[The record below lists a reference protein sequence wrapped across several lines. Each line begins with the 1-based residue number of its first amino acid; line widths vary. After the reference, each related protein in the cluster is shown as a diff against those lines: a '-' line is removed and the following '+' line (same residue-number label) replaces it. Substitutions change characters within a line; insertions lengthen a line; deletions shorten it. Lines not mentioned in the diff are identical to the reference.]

1 MCQFDVDSLKI
12 VKSKSTSEFDGLFP
26 KRWGS
31 LYSREVSMNNC
42 ILMAEILQAPQLR
55 YTSDTQLEVTE
66 MLVQFEG
73 DREGDP
79 ISTLKVVA
87 WGNLAKEVEQ
97 RYRQGDRVVIEGR
110 LSMNSITRQEG
121 FKEKRAELVAQKL
134 YSWGSSEPP
143 LGADSPSAS
152 AASTPVSVPPATAPT
167 PVGVGDPTRVA
178 DPAPMPS
185 SSSPLPS
192 RSKSPSPPEEYDEP
206 LQDDIP
212 F

>member
-1 MCQFDVDSLKI
+1 
-12 VKSKSTSEFDGLFP
+12 
-26 KRWGS
+26 
-31 LYSREVSMNNC
+31 MNNC

-73 DREGDP
+73 QREGDP
-79 ISTLKVVA
+79 LSTLKVVA
-87 WGNLAKEVEQ
+87 WGNLAKEVDQ
-97 RYRQGDRVVIEGR
+97 RYSQGDRVVIEGR
-110 LSMNSITRQEG
+110 LSMNSMTRPEG

-134 YSWGSSEPP
+134 YLWGSNEPA
-143 LGADSPSAS
+143 LGEDSPSS
-152 AASTPVSVPPATAPT
+152 SDTSTPASVPRSTTPT
-167 PVGVGDPTRVA
+167 PVGVGASTRA
-178 DPAPMPS
+178 AAPEPMPS

-192 RSKSPSPPEEYDEP
+192 PSNPSPLSEYDEP

>member
-1 MCQFDVDSLKI
+1 
-12 VKSKSTSEFDGLFP
+12 
-26 KRWGS
+26 
-31 LYSREVSMNNC
+31 MNNC

-134 YSWGSSEPP
+134 YVWGSNEPP
-143 LGADSPSAS
+143 LGGDSPSAS
-152 AASTPVSVPPATAPT
+152 ASSTPVSAPRSTAPT
-167 PVGVGDPTRVA
+167 PVGVSAATRVA
-178 DPAPMPS
+178 TPESMPP

-192 RSKSPSPPEEYDEP
+192 RSNPSPPPEYDEP

>member
-1 MCQFDVDSLKI
+1 
-12 VKSKSTSEFDGLFP
+12 
-26 KRWGS
+26 
-31 LYSREVSMNNC
+31 MNNC

-55 YTSDTQLEVTE
+55 YTSDTQLAVTE

-79 ISTLKVVA
+79 LSTLKVVA
-87 WGNLAKEVEQ
+87 WGNLAKDVEQ

-134 YSWGSSEPP
+134 YSWGSNEPP
-143 LGADSPSAS
+143 LGEDSPSTS
-152 AASTPVSVPPATAPT
+152 AASTAGSAPGSTTPT
-167 PVGVGDPTRVA
+167 PVGVGASTRVA
-178 DPAPMPS
+178 APESMPP

-192 RSKSPSPPEEYDEP
+192 RSNPSPPPEYDEP